1 MSARTLTG
9 ALAALALLAVA
20 GPAWARNP
28 HCAGGIQ
35 YVVQGLRDKEK
46 GNMDDYTREMNK
58 AVDQLSQCAAE
69 DSADLEAVG
78 YLGWAYA
85 EVDSAGPAGLW
96 FGKAIAGL
104 EAKGDKKKLEMTV
117 NNRDSYWA
125 RAYNDGINKIK
136 DGQSFGDV
144 GDKDK
149 ARASYDQAIASLTRA
164 KLLRPGHAQT
174 IRNLATAY
182 ALSGDYDRAEAV
194 LRNGITEAAADTAAG
209 SLTEAL
215 RTVRS
220 NKASALLDAKKY
232 DEAVAY
238 YTELTKAEPKNS
250 DLWMGLG
257 SALFS
262 RAPTKPE
269 ADRKGDFKA
278 AGDAYATAF
287 TLKPGDPNLAFNAA
301 LAYQNCGELAL
312 AENEWRADLKAN
324 PNDPEA
330 LSALGSTLADE
341 QKYDEAITTL
351 HQAIA
356 AKPDNKVFYRQL
368 GAAYYKAGN
377 SPKSAELTMVYL
389 AMDKGTAAADAAAAA
404 KAAKA
409 GSAAANTAASLGA
422 PTQVFDWDYDTHKY
436 QTWIY
441 TAKKQAF
448 TFDVG
453 TGMTLVQ
460 KSDWSAPVL
469 TGRK

>member
-1 MSARTLTG
+1 
-9 ALAALALLAVA
+9 
-20 GPAWARNP
+20 
-28 HCAGGIQ
+28 
-35 YVVQGLRDKEK
+35 
-46 GNMDDYTREMNK
+46 MDDYTREMNK

-149 ARASYDQAIASLTRA
+149 AKASYDQAIASLTRA

-220 NKASALLDAKKY
+220 
-232 DEAVAY
+232 
-238 YTELTKAEPKNS
+238 
-250 DLWMGLG
+250 
-257 SALFS
+257 
-262 RAPTKPE
+262 
-269 ADRKGDFKA
+269 
-278 AGDAYATAF
+278 
-287 TLKPGDPNLAFNAA
+287 
-301 LAYQNCGELAL
+301 
-312 AENEWRADLKAN
+312 
-324 PNDPEA
+324 
-330 LSALGSTLADE
+330 
-341 QKYDEAITTL
+341 
-351 HQAIA
+351 
-356 AKPDNKVFYRQL
+356 
-368 GAAYYKAGN
+368 
-377 SPKSAELTMVYL
+377 
-389 AMDKGTAAADAAAAA
+389 
-404 KAAKA
+404 
-409 GSAAANTAASLGA
+409 
-422 PTQVFDWDYDTHKY
+422 
-436 QTWIY
+436 
-441 TAKKQAF
+441 
-448 TFDVG
+448 
-453 TGMTLVQ
+453 
-460 KSDWSAPVL
+460 
-469 TGRK
+469 